1 MSARSGQLVIVK
13 LFELLNSFQA
23 NRTAK
28 AIEKSWWPEK
38 VQRCSSFST
47 FFLAC
52 KYSLCKSAAKHH
64 GDQLELL
71 PYFTFCRGFPQ
82 KESRTQSSFCR
93 GFPPKSRTQSSFCR
107 GFPPKSRTQFS
118 FCRGFPSKS
127 RTQLPHSKFNF
138 VQDFHFPMRSMH
150 IRSDASGRDQ
160 LVATEA
166 KKEKCSARKIFAK
179 LFLTEHFFSW
189 QNNFLP
195 KNQKN

>member
-93 GFPPKSRTQSSFCR
+93 GFPPKSRTQTVS
-107 GFPPKSRTQFS
+107 
-118 FCRGFPSKS
+118 
-127 RTQLPHSKFNF
+127 HSVHF
-138 VQDFHFPMRSMH
+138 VADFHLNQGHNFLIQSLISFRISTSQWGRCTYEVMH
-150 IRSDASGRDQ
+150 REGIN
-160 LVATEA
+160 
-166 KKEKCSARKIFAK
+166 
-179 LFLTEHFFSW
+179 SW
-189 QNNFLP
+189 QLKLKR
-195 KNQKN
+195 KNARLEKSLQSFF